1 MSVQTSWTGAA
12 IAAEGISRRFGD
24 FVAVDN
30 VDLVVEQGELFSLL
44 GPNGA
49 GKTTMIRMLCCL
61 LRPTGGTATIM
72 GHDIGNEPLAVKQT
86 IAVSPQETAI
96 APNLNA
102 EENLRLMAGLHT
114 MERSQTD
121 KRCDELLEL
130 MALNDRAS
138 ERAKKYS
145 GGMQRR
151 LSIAMALVSDPQVL
165 FLDEP
170 TLGLDPQA
178 RRRMWEYIAE
188 LKGETTIVL
197 TTHYL
202 EEADALAD
210 RIGVIDSGRLVA
222 LGTPDDLKASI
233 SGAPVMVVQASG
245 VTEAALDALR
255 LVYPTARATADGLEI
270 EADNVSVYEVGDCLH
285 RFDID
290 IRSTVV
296 KEPSLDD
303 VFIELTGKELR

>member
-1 MSVQTSWTGAA
+1 
-12 IAAEGISRRFGD
+12 
-24 FVAVDN
+24 
-30 VDLVVEQGELFSLL
+30 
-44 GPNGA
+44 
-49 GKTTMIRMLCCL
+49 
-61 LRPTGGTATIM
+61 M
-72 GHDIGNEPLAVKQT
+72 GHDIGREPLAVKQA

-102 EENLRLMAGLHT
+102 KENLRLMAGMHG
-114 MERSQTD
+114 MGRQQTTR
-121 KRCDELLEL
+121 RCDELLEL
-130 MALNDRAS
+130 MALEERAT
-138 ERAKKYS
+138 ERAKSYS

-151 LSIAMALVSDPQVL
+151 LSIAMALVSEPQVL

-178 RRRMWEYIAE
+178 RRRMWEYISG
-188 LKGETTIVL
+188 LKGETTVVL

-210 RIGVIDSGRLVA
+210 RIGVIDGGRLVA
-222 LGTPDDLKASI
+222 LGTPDELKASI
-233 SGAPVMVVQASG
+233 SGAPVMVVQAPG
-245 VTEAALDALR
+245 VTTEALNGLR
-255 LVYPTARATADGLEI
+255 LIYPTARATPDGLEI
-270 EADNVSVYEVGDCLH
+270 EADNVSVYEVGDCL
-285 RFDID
+285 RSFNID